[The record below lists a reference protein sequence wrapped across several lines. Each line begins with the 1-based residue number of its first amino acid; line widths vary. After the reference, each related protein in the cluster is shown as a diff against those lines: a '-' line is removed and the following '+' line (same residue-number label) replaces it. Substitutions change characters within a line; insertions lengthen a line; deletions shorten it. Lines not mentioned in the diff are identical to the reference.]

1 MRGPSTLIQAEDNWQ
16 TDMGAWFSGERVVFR
31 GKDLFTE
38 LNDFSWFK
46 LLMLGITGK
55 EFDDNQIKLF
65 EAIWVISASYPEP
78 RIWNNR
84 VASLSASAKST
95 GSLAY
100 SASTAISE
108 AKIYGGQ
115 SLLAAIDFIQQ
126 SKSVKDNHNS
136 LAEFIVSELKTKR
149 VVAGYGRPIVQTDE
163 RIEPLYRT
171 AKKLGYANG
180 HHLKLAFEIED
191 FLVKN
196 RYRLNMNVAGL
207 IAALVS
213 DQGLTAREQY
223 YFTMLI
229 FSAGSIPCFIDA
241 VSKLEGSFFPL
252 NCERLKYKGNTK
264 RHW

>member
-65 EAIWVISASYPEP
+65 EAIWVLSTSYPEP

-84 VASLSASAKST
+84 VSSLSASAKST
-95 GSLAY
+95 GSLAS
-100 SASTAISE
+100 SASTAVSE

-115 SLLAAIDFIQQ
+115 SIIAAIDFIQHA
-126 SKSVKDNHNS
+126 KKIEEDNGS
-136 LAEFIVSELKTKR
+136 LSRFITEHLKKNR
-149 VVAGYGRPIVQTDE
+149 AIAGYGRPIIKNDE
-163 RIEPLYRT
+163 RIEPLHKA
-171 AKKLGYANG
+171 AKALGFDQMPYIQ
-180 HHLKLAFEIED
+180 LAFRIEQMLID
-191 FLVKN
+191 S
-196 RYRLNMNVAGL
+196 RYRLKMNIAGL
-207 IAALVS
+207 VAALIS
-213 DQGLTAREQY
+213 DQKLTPREHY
-223 YFTMLI
+223 YFTMLV

-241 VSKLEGSFFPL
+241 VNKPEGSFFPL
-252 NCERLKYKGNTK
+252 SCERLNYKGSKK
-264 RHW
+264 R